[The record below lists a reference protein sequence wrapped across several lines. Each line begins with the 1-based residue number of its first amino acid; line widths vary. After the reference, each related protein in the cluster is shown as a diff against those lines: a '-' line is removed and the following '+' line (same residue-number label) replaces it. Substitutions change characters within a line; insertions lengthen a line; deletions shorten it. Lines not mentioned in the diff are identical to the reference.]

1 MNIVK
6 QGDNYRASNTP
17 LNRANWRAR
26 QVPTRNTGLT
36 VFADNINV
44 SWPLWDCCAGSI
56 PRIQQDDVNHGSVV
70 EFSILASPETVQ
82 GFYSRNG
89 GQPYDA
95 SSDKTFSFE
104 MKIVSATTDAN
115 TPWFLKIEADNDIS
129 NSIDFNLNTSN
140 EGMDP
145 VVGEWQTYTFDVTAL
160 SAAGINISAIDVTAI
175 FPAWG
180 LGSGAVYRID
190 NVRFGDGG
198 SNGEELITNGG
209 FDNDIEGWTAESDN
223 IVVQLD
229 NDNNVLKVDVS
240 VASESSDVNLSQ
252 ALNLLTDASYILS
265 FKGKASVERSII
277 AGIELS
283 QTPSLT
289 SAETVELGTDWQ
301 NYSYTLKTPGFGEK
315 SNRVFFDI
323 GAEVGT
329 VYIDDVSVTLQTIN
343 VEPESVPLPVSPPIS
358 PVVDGQPLI
367 VFADN
372 ANPEWPLWDCC
383 AGSIPTIEEDDD
395 EHGNVAEFSV
405 LGAPETVQG
414 FYGRG
419 AGSTYSIGADGTF
432 SFEMK
437 VVTAPVTGTPWI
449 LKLEGLNNTSD
460 TGDINLNSS
469 KEGLEPVVGQ
479 WQTYTF
485 DIATLEAAGLNI
497 SEIDVV
503 AVFPLWG
510 AGLGAVYRL
519 DNIMFTPAFVEP
531 EPEPDPDPNE

>member
-1 MNIVK
+1 MKNLLCTLTSFLFFFTITAKAELYSFSYTFETSEPTNQAHSLSGIVEGNLLDDGDTIVVTNLVRVSYAGIYYRLSDDLGIRATEFADQPRISLSGDTLDFWVCTEGFSQLYEDGSGECQLETESGFLVSDAGFLDVIEPTAFVNIVK

-358 PVVDGQPLI
+358 PVVDR
-367 VFADN
+367 
-372 ANPEWPLWDCC
+372 W
-383 AGSIPTIEEDDD
+383 PTIDC
-395 EHGNVAEFSV
+395 
-405 LGAPETVQG
+405 
-414 FYGRG
+414 
-419 AGSTYSIGADGTF
+419 IC
-432 SFEMK
+432 
-437 VVTAPVTGTPWI
+437 
-449 LKLEGLNNTSD
+449 
-460 TGDINLNSS
+460 
-469 KEGLEPVVGQ
+469 
-479 WQTYTF
+479 
-485 DIATLEAAGLNI
+485 
-497 SEIDVV
+497 
-503 AVFPLWG
+503 
-510 AGLGAVYRL
+510 
-519 DNIMFTPAFVEP
+519 
-531 EPEPDPDPNE
+531 

>member
-1 MNIVK
+1 
-6 QGDNYRASNTP
+6 
-17 LNRANWRAR
+17 
-26 QVPTRNTGLT
+26 
-36 VFADNINV
+36 
-44 SWPLWDCCAGSI
+44 
-56 PRIQQDDVNHGSVV
+56 
-70 EFSILASPETVQ
+70 
-82 GFYSRNG
+82 
-89 GQPYDA
+89 
-95 SSDKTFSFE
+95 
-104 MKIVSATTDAN
+104 
-115 TPWFLKIEADNDIS
+115 
-129 NSIDFNLNTSN
+129 
-140 EGMDP
+140 
-145 VVGEWQTYTFDVTAL
+145 
-160 SAAGINISAIDVTAI
+160 
-175 FPAWG
+175 
-180 LGSGAVYRID
+180 
-190 NVRFGDGG
+190 
-198 SNGEELITNGG
+198 
-209 FDNDIEGWTAESDN
+209 
-223 IVVQLD
+223 
-229 NDNNVLKVDVS
+229 
-240 VASESSDVNLSQ
+240 
-252 ALNLLTDASYILS
+252 
-265 FKGKASVERSII
+265 
-277 AGIELS
+277 
-283 QTPSLT
+283 
-289 SAETVELGTDWQ
+289 
-301 NYSYTLKTPGFGEK
+301 
-315 SNRVFFDI
+315 
-323 GAEVGT
+323 
-329 VYIDDVSVTLQTIN
+329 
-343 VEPESVPLPVSPPIS
+343 
-358 PVVDGQPLI
+358 LI

-419 AGSTYSIGADGTF
+419 AGSIYSIGADGTF